1 MVIGFAFAIAQPREA
16 GHRDHDNPYPDP
28 EFGLLLHINFSLPA
42 EFVSSYHN
50 ACSGAAASL
59 PSNSALIPAHSYGW
73 PFCKSSS
80 VFSCALL
87 IGATNS
93 DNSAPT
99 STTRFGLYDRRTR
112 VSTPGSR
119 RCNAYLPAS
128 PSLTGHS
135 PTLLHSTHIR

>member
-16 GHRDHDNPYPDP
+16 GHRDHDNPYADP
-28 EFGLLLHINFSLPA
+28 EFGLLLHANFSLPA

-80 VFSCALL
+80 ASICALF
-87 IGATNS
+87 IFAINS
-93 DNSAPT
+93 DNSSPT
-99 STTRFGLYDRRTR
+99 STTRFDLYDLRSAPY
-112 VSTPGSR
+112 VPSR
-119 RCNAYLPAS
+119 RRRNRSLRLTHQLP
-128 PSLTGHS
+128 
-135 PTLLHSTHIR
+135 

>member
-16 GHRDHDNPYPDP
+16 GHRDHDNPYADP

-59 PSNSALIPAHSYGW
+59 PSNSALIPAHSYGR

-99 STTRFGLYDRRTR
+99 STTRFGLYDRPIRAS
-112 VSTPGSR
+112 VPGSR
-119 RCNAYLPAS
+119 RCSAS
-128 PSLTGHS
+128 LRATASLTGHS
-135 PTLLHSTHIR
+135 RTWVNSSPIR